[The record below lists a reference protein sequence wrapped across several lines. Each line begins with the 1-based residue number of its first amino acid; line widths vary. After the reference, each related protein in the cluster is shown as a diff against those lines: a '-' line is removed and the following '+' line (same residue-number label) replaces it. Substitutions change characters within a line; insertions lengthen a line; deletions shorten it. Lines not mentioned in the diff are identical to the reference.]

1 MLPDVVGALAQAA
14 PFVNNAQR
22 RISVR
27 PDAQGNLAG
36 QERRTMDW
44 VAEIHFETVPLA
56 VDKNGHPPRTR
67 HGFRELPQ
75 NVVPVFIAKSFAI
88 RLVDR
93 RSKRPDCI
101 FHPTEDLPSVLVIR
115 AAEELTG
122 IDTARAREELS
133 EPIAARRGTAV
144 FDLGGKF
151 LQFLFRE
158 RSRLDRI
165 AFDKGDVCPIGVLE
179 QNPTPIAFVPHP
191 ASTARGALSRPEQ
204 PADS

>member
-1 MLPDVVGALAQAA
+1 
-14 PFVNNAQR
+14 
-22 RISVR
+22 
-27 PDAQGNLAG
+27 
-36 QERRTMDW
+36 
-44 VAEIHFETVPLA
+44 
-56 VDKNGHPPRTR
+56 
-67 HGFRELPQ
+67 
-75 NVVPVFIAKSFAI
+75 VVPVFIAKSFAI

-122 IDTARAREELS
+122 IDTAHAREELS

-179 QNPTPIAFVPHP
+179 QNSTPIAFGSAIQRQPRVVLCRVQ
-191 ASTARGALSRPEQ
+191 SSQQIPERN
-204 PADS
+204 AIGSG